1 MKNLTIALALLASCS
16 PDSAPSSPKQDPKDS
31 APADPPVARPA
42 SKIIAFDAP
51 TGWVKEEPTNNMRKA
66 QYRVPDK
73 QKQAKDA
80 VFTLSTTRTWG
91 PESLQENIARWSSQ
105 MSSAEPKVESFQGKC
120 KVSLVDLS
128 GDYHSDF
135 DPEPIP
141 HARMLVA
148 VLETEEAPWFFK
160 VVGPLETV
168 GGWREEFVTMLKA
181 AHP

>member
-1 MKNLTIALALLASCS
+1 MRNLTIALALLASCS
-16 PDSAPSSPKQDPKDS
+16 PDPGPAAPKTDPAAEAPKAD
-31 APADPPVARPA
+31 APRPA
-42 SKIIAFDAP
+42 AKIIAFDAP
-51 TGWVKEEPTNNMRKA
+51 SGWVKEEPTNNMRKA

-91 PESLQENIARWSSQ
+91 PDSLQENLARWSSQ
-105 MSSAEPKVESFQGKC
+105 MSGGEPKVETLQGKC
-120 KVSLVDLS
+120 KTTLVDLF

-135 DPEPIP
+135 DPEPVP

-148 VLETEEAPWFFK
+148 VVEVEEQPWFFK

-168 GGWREEFVTMLKA
+168 SGWRDEFAAMVKA